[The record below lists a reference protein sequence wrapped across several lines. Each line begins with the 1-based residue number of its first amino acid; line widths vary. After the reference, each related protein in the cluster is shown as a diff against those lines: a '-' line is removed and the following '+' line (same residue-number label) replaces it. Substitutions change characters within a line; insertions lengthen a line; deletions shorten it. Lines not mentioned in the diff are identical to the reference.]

1 MFNALRV
8 SSVALALAGA
18 AVVAQAGAVHEVKL
32 TFNGPETAKLTA
44 GGPHKLGTEYAGLTF
59 SGTAFLFNATQIGIA
74 PPDTVVG
81 SETESGLLVATR
93 GLFEIVFGSDV
104 SIDTIALSVGSA
116 AGASAEVFDRAGNLL
131 PKFSVLPSSTSG
143 WSNQS
148 PVSFGA
154 DIGRIS
160 FTTSGTLALDNLFFT
175 DSRTSGTVP
184 EPTSFALA
192 ALALLSSAA
201 ALRRRK
207 QD

>member
-18 AVVAQAGAVHEVKL
+18 AVVAQADAVHEVKL
-32 TFNGPETAKLTA
+32 TFNGPETAALTA
-44 GGPHKLGTEYAGLTF
+44 SGLHKLSSEYAGLTF
-59 SGTAFLFNATQIGIA
+59 SGNAFLANASQIGIA
-74 PPDTVVG
+74 PPDTVAG
-81 SETESGLLVATR
+81 SEADSGVLVATR

-116 AGASAEVFDRAGNLL
+116 AGASAKVYDRAGNEL
-131 PKFSVLPSSTSG
+131 PSFSVLPSSTSG
-143 WSNQS
+143 WSDQAA
-148 PVSFGA
+148 VSFGA

-160 FTTSGTLALDNLFFT
+160 FTTTGTLALDNLFFT